1 MTITKLVNAAI
12 ALAVLAVGAL
22 ALSSQPV
29 RAHGERAQE
38 PFLRMRSVQWYD
50 LKWQPETVA
59 VNETMKVSGKFRFSP
74 DTHWPLTL
82 AKPDVAFLNISH
94 PGPVFV
100 RKASFINGVNG
111 ANSTEF
117 KLGHDYEFEIT
128 LRGREP
134 GTWHVHTMLNILD
147 GGAIVGPGK
156 WVTVTGS
163 RADFTNP
170 VTTLTGD
177 TIDLEFY
184 GLANSLMWHGIWLAL
199 GAVWVVYWA
208 AKRLFFS
215 RHRMVAAGRGEELI
229 TGPDRVISFAMLAIS
244 IGLTIGGYVW
254 ANQKWPITLPLQ
266 SARQAIEPLP
276 DVSNQVKVA
285 LERATYRVPGRSMT
299 MNLKVTNTSNTP
311 VRLGEFATATVRFQ
325 NPVVGTQDETTKSY
339 PADLLAEEGLTVDN
353 NTPIAPGETRVIQ
366 VTAQDAAW
374 ETERLSSLIFD
385 PDSRFGGLLFFYGA
399 DGKRYMSDVGGVL
412 VPIFI

>member
-1 MTITKLVNAAI
+1 MTITKLVNAA
-12 ALAVLAVGAL
+12 LAVAVLVVGVL
-22 ALSSQPV
+22 ALSSEPV

-50 LKWQPETVA
+50 LKWEPETVA
-59 VNETMKVSGKFRFSP
+59 VNETMKVSGKFRMSP
-74 DTHWPLTL
+74 ETHWPQTL
-82 AKPDVAFLNISH
+82 AKPELAFLNISH

-100 RKASFINGVNG
+100 RKSSFINGVNG
-111 ANSTEF
+111 ANSTSF
-117 KLGHDYEFEIT
+117 KLGRDYEFEIT

-134 GTWHVHTMLNILD
+134 GTWHVHTMMNISH

-170 VTTLTGD
+170 VTTLTGE
-177 TIDLEFY
+177 TVDLEFY
-184 GLANSLMWHGIWLAL
+184 GLANNLMWHGIWLVL
-199 GAVWVVYWA
+199 GVVWIMWWA
-208 AKRLFFS
+208 MKRLFFS
-215 RHRMVAAGRGEELI
+215 RHRMVTAGRGDELI
-229 TGPDRVISFAMLAIS
+229 SGPDRVISVVILALS
-244 IGLTIGGYVW
+244 VGVTIGGYVW
-254 ANQKWPITLPLQ
+254 ANAKWPITLPLQ
-266 SARQAIEPLP
+266 SARQSIVPVP
-276 DVSNQVKVA
+276 DETNKVQVV

-299 MNLKVTNTSNTP
+299 MNLKITNTSNTP
-311 VRLGEFATATVRFQ
+311 VRLGEFATATVRFI
-325 NPVVGTQDETTKSY
+325 NPVVGTMDDTTASY
-339 PADLLAEEGLTVDN
+339 PDDLKAEEGLTVDN
-353 NTPIAPGETRVIQ
+353 NTPIAPGETRVVQ

-399 DGKRYMSDVGGVL
+399 DGKRQISDVGGVL

>member
-1 MTITKLVNAAI
+1 MTITKLVNATL
-12 ALAVLAVGAL
+12 ALAVLAVGML
-22 ALSSQPV
+22 ALSYQPAG
-29 RAHGERAQE
+29 AHGERAQE

-50 LKWQPETVA
+50 LKWSPETVA

-74 DTHWPLTL
+74 ETHWPQTL
-82 AKPDVAFLNISH
+82 AKPEVAFLNISH

-100 RKASFINGVNG
+100 RKASFINGING
-111 ANSTEF
+111 ANSTRF
-117 KLGHDYEFEIT
+117 KLGADYEFEIT

-134 GTWHVHTMLNILD
+134 GTWHVHTMINVLD

-170 VTTLTGD
+170 VTTLTGE
-177 TIDLEFY
+177 TVDLEFY
-184 GLANSLMWHGIWLAL
+184 GLANNLLWHGIWLAIA
-199 GAVWVVYWA
+199 AVWTVYWLA
-208 AKRLFFS
+208 GRLFFS
-215 RHRMVAAGRGEELI
+215 RHRMVAAGRGDELI
-229 TGPDRVISFAMLAIS
+229 RPFDRILSFAMLGIA
-244 IGLTIGGYVW
+244 IGLTIFGYVW
-254 ANQKWPITLPLQ
+254 ANNKWPITLPLQ
-266 SARQAIEPLP
+266 SARESIVPLP
-276 DVSNQVKVA
+276 DETNKVQVK

-299 MNLKVTNTSNTP
+299 MNLKITNTSNTP
-311 VRLGEFATATVRFQ
+311 VRLGEFATATVRFI
-325 NPVVGTQDETTKSY
+325 NPVVGTMDDTTASY
-339 PADLLAEEGLTVDN
+339 PNDLLAEEGLTVDN
-353 NTPIAPGETRVIQ
+353 NTPIAPGETRVVQ

-399 DGKRYMSDVGGVL
+399 DGKRQISDVGGVL